1 MLMACGFL
9 GEDQLKPK
17 QVQPDQL
24 EELTKY
30 FNQRREKARSRIK
43 IVAFDLED
51 GFSRCKGEFLYDVGM
66 LSQEPVIAR
75 RSPF

>member
-9 GEDQLKPK
+9 RESQLKPK
-17 QVQPDQL
+17 QVHPDKL
-24 EELTKY
+24 EELTNY
-30 FNQRREKARSRIK
+30 FNQRRETARSRIK

-66 LSQEPVIAR
+66 LSQEPITAR